1 MGPRG
6 KTPINDEIKCENSPD
21 HRCIYKVNPLNS
33 MLMRTST
40 VGVFFTITLISLLLL
55 SLGLAVPS
63 INVNVQ
69 EVGTGSCRVQ
79 SPVTNATLTISWD
92 PQPVWIIENR
102 YYYSDASI
110 SVVFSDDLPAGTKVY
125 LNITL
130 ENWTITGFWR
140 WSKTDPGYYI
150 YSTTLTS
157 NLSAGQSL
165 NISLPSS
172 SDYLSYP
179 YGYSLS
185 VIEIKMVVL
194 LPSGDPISYNTCPSS
209 SISLNVLKVGVGSDK
224 FSPSG
229 AGNISLTVTERSGQ
243 NLVDYVVNFTLNGDW
258 SSLYPYVTD
267 ENGNRLYYWYFY
279 DSASQKTWFWVK
291 MNLSAGQVTT
301 LYLFYGN
308 QSAYDATY
316 FNPDKVFWFF
326 DDFND
331 ITLNLSKWN
340 IPPLQTSSNYTVSN
354 SLLELKSGQWLWT
367 KQNFSGSFIIDLY
380 ANSLN
385 STAFPIFYVDNTSYG
400 WAVLLNT
407 SLATRGATTYQ
418 LDNVA
423 IRGFNLIN
431 GSWGVFYYPDGGSGS
446 PIFGKDILITTLI
459 NVTGTQA
466 EFYLYENSSLIA
478 NFTQGYPAEQNEPL
492 GLGQWYEYNYT
503 ITGPWWNPQL
513 TLSSII
519 NTTSIYDWILV
530 RPYVYPEP
538 EVRVLGQTSGN
549 YTYRV
554 YFKP

>member
-1 MGPRG
+1 
-6 KTPINDEIKCENSPD
+6 
-21 HRCIYKVNPLNS
+21 
-33 MLMRTST
+33 MRAST

-55 SLGLAVPS
+55 SLGLAVPN

-69 EVGTGSCRVQ
+69 EIGAGSCGVV

-102 YYYSDASI
+102 YYYSDANI

-130 ENWTITGFWR
+130 ENWTRTGFWG

-165 NISLPSS
+165 NISLPGS

-194 LPSGDPISYNTCPSS
+194 SPSGDPISYNTCPSS

-279 DSASQKTWFWVK
+279 DSASQKTLFWVK
-291 MNLSAGQVTT
+291 MNLSANQVTT

-316 FNPDKVFWFF
+316 FDPDKVFWFF
-326 DDFND
+326 DDFNGNLLNSSKWLIAPGTLYSD
-331 ITLNLSKWN
+331 YNVSGGTISLSSGEWIWTNKTFTGPFVIGSYLSYINSTSFPMWYIDNSNLAWAVTLNQSTLVFGGN
-340 IPPLQTSSNYTVSN
+340 QYTIPSVSLRIFNVSSGTWI
-354 SLLELKSGQWLWT
+354 GQD
-367 KQNFSGSFIIDLY
+367 SS
-380 ANSLN
+380 
-385 STAFPIFYVDNTSYG
+385 
-400 WAVLLNT
+400 
-407 SLATRGATTYQ
+407 
-418 LDNVA
+418 
-423 IRGFNLIN
+423 
-431 GSWGVFYYPDGGSGS
+431 PDGGTGT
-446 PIFGKDILITTLI
+446 PIFGSNIFMNVII
-459 NVTGTQA
+459 NVTNSNTS
-466 EFYLYENSSLIA
+466 EFYVYENGTLVA
-478 NFTQGYPAEQNEPL
+478 EYNTFTYQGNTYQISPEYNEPI
-492 GLGQWYEYNYT
+492 GIGQWYYYT
-503 ITGPWWNPQL
+503 YSAGGWSWTVTPG
-513 TLSSII
+513 
-519 NTTSIYDWILV
+519 NTTSVYDWIFV

-538 EVRVLGQTSGN
+538 EVRVIGQTSGS
-549 YTYRV
+549 YTFPI